1 MLMEDSLQS
10 TKKVQKIHVILAC
23 CSNLPLRQQ
32 SQLQMSQ
39 PQANTFEKT
48 NLNILKIALIGNLP
62 K

>member
-1 MLMEDSLQS
+1 MLMEDLLQS
-10 TKKVQKIHVILAC
+10 TKEVQQIHVILDC

-48 NLNILKIALIGNLP
+48 NLNIFKLH
-62 K
+62 